1 MGRDYSK
8 LDAFQ
13 MADAMALR
21 VYEATQVFPSE
32 ERYGLQS
39 QIRRAA
45 VSVPT
50 NLVEGSA
57 RDSAREYLQFVR
69 VALGSAQ
76 ELEYLL
82 GLSIRLGFVAVKDE
96 AIQSDARRV
105 VKVLQG
111 LATAIGDLRTL
122 PPEARGPRS
131 EAP

>member
-13 MADAMALR
+13 LADALVPR
-21 VYEATQVFPSE
+21 VYEITRGFPAE

-45 VSVPT
+45 VSIPT
-50 NLVEGSA
+50 NLVEGCA
-57 RDSAREYLQFVR
+57 RDGAREYLHFVQI
-69 VALGSAQ
+69 ALGSAQ

-82 GLSIRLGFVAVKDE
+82 GLSARLGFIEKSEE
-96 AIQSDARRV
+96 AARSEAQRV
-105 VKVLQG
+105 TRILQG
-111 LATAIGDLRTL
+111 LVNALGGLRTL
-122 PPEARGPRS
+122 PPEARGPRP